1 MPKTVVK
8 REKHRQE
15 SKQKVDEFRFAKHIT
30 PKNGAEIRREIAQI
44 ERELEDIKR
53 RETELSPFIDKAKQY
68 TEINELTAELLHLFI
83 ERVEVGERGEK
94 WSRTAMQEINIYYR
108 DIGLLDKVIEQ
119 TAEQDAQQTSTEVA
133 AVFCLA

>member
-1 MPKTVVK
+1 MP
-8 REKHRQE
+8 
-15 SKQKVDEFRFAKHIT
+15 KHIT